1 MWVIG
6 TILVTIS
13 IFFVM
18 IGLTIGLNQL
28 SQGID
33 YWSLKRWAP
42 YFLFVGVGIVLYGAS
57 QYF

>member
-18 IGLTIGLNQL
+18 IGLILAFVQL
-28 SQGID
+28 RNGID
-33 YWSLKRWAP
+33 YWSHKRWAP
-42 YFLFVGVGIVLYGAS
+42 YFLFVGVGIALYGAS